1 MKQSKLN
8 INGINLN
15 AKCVGGK
22 NLKEWLEGKTIECAL
37 YNAARDY
44 EDSIEEGIADSL
56 NYDKAY
62 APEWFKVQM
71 QNLDFI
77 IPDETKRNYIKSMIG

>member
-1 MKQSKLN
+1 MKELN
-8 INGINLN
+8 LKGINPN
-15 AKCVGGK
+15 AIFANGQTF
-22 NLKEWLEGKTIECAL
+22 KEWLEGETLETAL
-37 YNAARDY
+37 KNQANDFK
-44 EDSIEEGIADSL
+44 DGIEEGIADSL